1 MILRLL
7 NFLVIGVL
15 VFAAAYVYRIKF
27 DATVQAEKLA
37 KLRSEVRHERDEI
50 AALRAQWGQLDN
62 PDRIETLAKRYLQL
76 KADRAD
82 AIRHA
87 RSSAGSSAAA
97 RRRTRRRA
105 RSDRRHHRELGRTD
119 DDRKHS
125 GRAEARKH
133 CAAAGCNAT
142 ADKRSAPRMSVT
154 ANILPVKPPEPWR
167 RRFVRKMLY
176 GSNIDRGAKARAR
189 IVLAI
194 LAFAAVYAII
204 AVRLMMFAIVSNS
217 HTAHRVVS
225 EDAIATARP
234 DILDRNGEVLAT
246 DVRVPSLYAE
256 PRRLID
262 VDEATE
268 LLTADL
274 PDVNAKELRDRLASK
289 RGFVWLKR
297 DITPEQQREIYRQ
310 GLPGIGFLNENKR
323 DYPNGDEVSHLL
335 GRVDIDNQ
343 GIAGIEKWLDGQGLM
358 ALHMAGLASD
368 RLQTPVQLALDLRV
382 QHALRDE
389 LVAARAKFHT
399 IAAAGVVLNVRTGE
413 IVAMVS
419 EPDFDPN
426 DPQDPHDETLIN
438 RLTTGVYEMGSTFKA
453 FTVAMAL
460 DSGKATLKSTFDAH
474 NPLHYGKFEIHDF
487 EPMQRALTVP
497 EIFTYSSNIG
507 AAHIAMAMGI
517 DAHKAFLKKMGQLDR
532 LRTELPESAEPIV
545 PKHWSELNTMT
556 IAFGHGMSVAPL
568 QAVMGVAALMN
579 GGILIPPT
587 FLKRSEAE
595 AQALGTRVIKPETS
609 LMMRYLMRL
618 NVEKGTASKADVPG
632 YYIGGKTG
640 TADKV
645 VFGRYSKTKVLT
657 DFMAVMP
664 ADQPRYLVLIML
676 DEPQAL
682 PETHG
687 FKTSGWNAVPTGGAV
702 VARIAP
708 LLGIQPRMDLPPAD
722 QLILASLKENR

>member
-1 MILRLL
+1 
-7 NFLVIGVL
+7 
-15 VFAAAYVYRIKF
+15 
-27 DATVQAEKLA
+27 
-37 KLRSEVRHERDEI
+37 
-50 AALRAQWGQLDN
+50 
-62 PDRIETLAKRYLQL
+62 
-76 KADRAD
+76 
-82 AIRHA
+82 
-87 RSSAGSSAAA
+87 
-97 RRRTRRRA
+97 
-105 RSDRRHHRELGRTD
+105 
-119 DDRKHS
+119 
-125 GRAEARKH
+125 
-133 CAAAGCNAT
+133 
-142 ADKRSAPRMSVT
+142 MSVT

-167 RRFVRKMLY
+167 RRFIRKMLY

-189 IVLAI
+189 IVLAM
-194 LAFAAVYAII
+194 LAFAAVYTII
-204 AVRLMMFAIVSNS
+204 AVRLVMFAIVSNS
-217 HTAHRVVS
+217 HTTHRVVS

-274 PDVNAKELRDRLASK
+274 PDVNAKDLRDRLASK

-382 QHALRDE
+382 QHAMRDE

-399 IAAAGVVLNVRTGE
+399 LAAAGVVLNVRTGE

-426 DPQDPHDETLIN
+426 DPQDPHDQTLIN

-545 PKHWSELNTMT
+545 PRHWGELNTMT
-556 IAFGHGMSVAPL
+556 IAFGHGLSVAPL

-595 AQALGTRVIKPETS
+595 AQALGIRVVKPETS

-645 VFGRYSKTKVLT
+645 EFGRYSKTRVLT

-664 ADQPRYLVLIML
+664 ADQPRYLVLVML